1 MEFNALPYGLLLRI
15 QNPRRN
21 LYKPEYIIKP
31 AAYAALRLDILDLE
45 IAFVLTAMV
54 FLGDILTLVI
64 KLLASSETYLYLDQ
78 SILHIYL
85 KRNDCISLLHRL
97 AGELVNLAAVK

>member
-31 AAYAALRLDILDLE
+31 AAYVALRLDILDLE
-45 IAFVLTAMV
+45 IAFVLTALV

-78 SILHIYL
+78 SILHIY
-85 KRNDCISLLHRL
+85 DALLFRL
-97 AGELVNLAAVK
+97 PCAPAICGCGNAR